1 MFKNQ
6 KKKLFTC
13 FALLALVLSSECY
26 ASAAATG
33 QNTTPPIAVQSVN
46 TNLASVGLNISS
58 GTASVS
64 ASVVGVT
71 GTSKIE
77 ITVKLQKYNTSTKSW
92 QKVKSWE
99 KSANSVCTSLGKTYA
114 LTSKGTYRAKLTA
127 NVWKNGK
134 VETVTLTSGSKT
146 Y

>member
-26 ASAAATG
+26 ASAAVTG

-46 TNLASVGLNISS
+46 TSLASVGLNISS

-64 ASVVGVT
+64 ANVLGVA

-77 ITVKLQKYNTSTKSW
+77 ITVKLQKYNSNTKSW
-92 QKVKSWE
+92 KNVKSWE
-99 KSANSVCTSLGKTYA
+99 KTFNSSGALFSKTYS